1 MSICFD
7 KQQNVLKTIFGNK
20 LVFVFFLMNG
30 TSRPKSLISIQD
42 FNYGHSNKCLQIL
55 TIAVELFCLNHSSL
69 TVGNIY
75 LKVFIA

>member
-20 LVFVFFLMNG
+20 LVFVSFMDG
-30 TSRPKSLISIQD
+30 TSWPKSLIFIQD
-42 FNYGHSNKCLQIL
+42 FNYSHSNKCLQIL
-55 TIAVELFCLNHSSL
+55 TIAVEFFSLNHSSL
-69 TVGNIY
+69 TVGNIF